1 MLIKWSLIKIFLA
14 LFFETIFMSKLSNR
28 VNAISESQTIA
39 MARKSRELKSKGVD
53 IISLS
58 LGEPDFATPQIIKD
72 AAKKAIDENFSYY
85 THVSGYVELREA
97 ICKKFKRDNNLD
109 YTPDEIVV
117 STGAKQSIAN
127 AVLCLV
133 NDGDEVIVPA
143 PYWVSYLEILK
154 LAGGVP
160 VIVNT
165 GIESDYKLSPEQ
177 LKKAITP
184 KTKLLMISTPC
195 NPTGTVYSK
204 KELEEL
210 AKVVVEHPNVYILS
224 DEIYEHINF
233 VGGHQSF
240 AQFDFIKDR
249 IITIN
254 GVSKGFAMTG
264 WRGGIMAA
272 PKWIAQACDKMQGQF
287 TSATCSITQKAM
299 HKAMELDYNTYIKP
313 MNDEFLKRR
322 NLVLDLMKGIKGLK
336 TNVPEGAFY
345 VYPEVSYYFG
355 KKYNN
360 FIINNAT
367 DLSLYLLDE
376 AHVALV
382 PGAAFGEDNYIRF
395 SYATSESVLEEALKR
410 MKKALDQLV

>member
-1 MLIKWSLIKIFLA
+1 MA
-14 LFFETIFMSKLSNR
+14 HLSDR
-28 VNAISESQTIA
+28 VNKISESQTIA
-39 MARKSRELKSKGVD
+39 MARRSRELKAQGID

-72 AAKKAIDENFSYY
+72 FAKKAIDDNFSYY

-97 ICKKFKRDNNLD
+97 ICHKFKRDNGLI

-127 AVLCLV
+127 AVLCIV
-133 NDGDEVIVPA
+133 NPGDEVIVPA
-143 PYWVSYLEILK
+143 PFWVSYLEILK
-154 LAGGVP
+154 LADGVP
-160 VIVNT
+160 VI
-165 GIESDYKLSPEQ
+165 IETNIDADFKITAAQ
-177 LKKAITP
+177 LEKAITP
-184 KTKLLMISTPC
+184 KTRMIMLSTPC
-195 NPTGTVYSK
+195 NPTGSVYTK
-204 KELEEL
+204 DELKSLAEVVAKHEEL
-210 AKVVVEHPNVYILS
+210 YILS

-233 VGGHQSF
+233 VGGHESF

-249 IITIN
+249 VVTIN

-299 HKAMELDYNTYIKP
+299 HKAMELDYDTYIKP
-313 MNDEFLKRR
+313 MRDAFLKRR
-322 NLVLDLMKGIKGLK
+322 DLVLKLMKDIPGLK
-336 TNVPEGAFY
+336 TNVPQGAFY

-355 KKYNN
+355 KKYGTHT
-360 FIINNAT
+360 INNAT
-367 DLSLYLLDE
+367 DLSLFLLDE
-376 AHVALV
+376 GHLALV

-395 SYATSESVLEEALKR
+395 SYATSEDKLIEALKR
-410 MKKALDQLV
+410 MKDALAKLQ